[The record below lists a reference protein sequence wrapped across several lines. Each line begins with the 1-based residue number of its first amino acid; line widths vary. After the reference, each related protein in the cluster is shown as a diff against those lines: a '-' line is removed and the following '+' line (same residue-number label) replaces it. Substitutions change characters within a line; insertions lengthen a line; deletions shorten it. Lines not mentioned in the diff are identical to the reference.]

1 MKVYLSATMP
11 DLLLIY
17 GYGDEVGACGKGFL
31 NLHTWFKSRLSL
43 AGACVVGIISIWVE
57 SSA

>member
-17 GYGDEVGACGKGFL
+17 GYGDEGGGVWEGVPEPSYMVQITSKPSWRLCGRYNFNMG
-31 NLHTWFKSRLSL
+31 
-43 AGACVVGIISIWVE
+43 
-57 SSA
+57 